1 MTTLRLKFDLD
12 TEHERV
18 MHVMS
23 KKVVDF
29 IHKIDE
35 YLEMNKVLRFFRCE
49 HIKREVHQVQEQI
62 LKLANDLNHLEIK
75 RELVAVKER

>member
-29 IHKIDE
+29 ILKIDE

-49 HIKREVHQVQEQI
+49 HIKREVHQV
-62 LKLANDLNHLEIK
+62 
-75 RELVAVKER
+75 